1 VKMSNDAAVRGGTV
15 EKLYRYPVKSMQ
27 GLAVESVLLGPSGID
42 GDRSRA
48 LIDVAT
54 GRLMSAKRWS
64 KLLLAGA
71 DDVGINLP
79 DGIHRSYESNDMDR
93 TLSTWLE
100 REVALR
106 QVTPDVD
113 LSYEMTFDPPN
124 DDAELYEIP
133 APSGSFLDLAPVHLV
148 SEQTLQGGA
157 TARPD
162 LDWDVRRFRPN
173 LVVDAVGMPPFGEDA
188 WCGRQLRIG
197 TAVVEA
203 LQPTVRCAMPLR
215 AQPGLESQPALFRA
229 LDEIHANHL
238 GIYLSVI
245 APGEMRI
252 GDHLEICA

>member
-1 VKMSNDAAVRGGTV
+1 MMAGNAAVSGGTV
-15 EKLYRYPVKSMQ
+15 DQLYRYPVKSMQ
-27 GLAVESVLLGPSGID
+27 GLAVESVELGLSGID

-48 LIDVAT
+48 LIDVDS

-71 DDVGINLP
+71 DDVGITIP
-79 DGIHRSYESNDMDR
+79 DGTHRPYESDDMDR
-93 TLSTWLE
+93 MLSTWLE
-100 REVALR
+100 RDVALH
-106 QVTPDVD
+106 QVAPEVD

-148 SEQTLQGGA
+148 SRQTLHAGT

-173 LVVDAVGMPPFGEDA
+173 LVVDAVGTPPFGEDA

-197 TAVVEA
+197 TALVEA
-203 LQPTVRCAMPLR
+203 VQPTVRCAMPLR
-215 AQPGLESQPALFRA
+215 AQPGLESQPALFHA

-238 GIYLSVI
+238 GIYVSVI
-245 APGEMRI
+245 APGEIRI
-252 GDHLEICA
+252 GDPIEICS